1 MIIVVHAG
9 MVSYKMPHQ
18 LLNLIFEFHSTKLC
32 QKITY
37 YKLSQKHPGTVIVPS
52 GRSAAISQEIFDEDM
67 LRDCFV
73 GTSALLAMTE
83 KHFETSG
90 QRHLRKQDYKMT
102 NTERHDPYA
111 PLRFRDYRLLLTG
124 RFISSFA
131 NEMLS
136 FAIGWELWLRT
147 HSAFAL
153 GMVGLVQVVPV
164 ILLSL
169 PGGHVADQYNR
180 RRIVIITEL
189 AIAMCVIGLA
199 WLSYTKGSITLIYL
213 CLLGVGIA
221 RAFNDPASSTLLPE
235 TIPPE
240 LFSRAATW
248 NTSVWHFASIAGPA
262 VAGLLVGFFSTVT
275 FIYVMDALA
284 AITYCILISLIKGRQ
299 LALAQK
305 SATLDSVREGLRFM
319 GKTRVILAA
328 ITLDMFAVLF
338 GSAVALLP
346 IYATD
351 ILKVGAQGLG
361 ILRAAPSI
369 GALLIAFVLAHLPPM
384 KNAGRTLFLAVAGF
398 GVATII
404 FGLSTW
410 FWLSV
415 LMLAALGGLDN
426 ISVVIRGTLLLTQ
439 TPDEMRGRVSA
450 VNSIFIGVSNEL
462 GGFESGFAAALFGP
476 VIAVVA
482 GGIGTILVVFA
493 IARIF
498 PEMGQLKTLDVPVHE
513 PA

>member
-1 MIIVVHAG
+1 M
-9 MVSYKMPHQ
+9 SSNKP
-18 LLNLIFEFHSTKLC
+18 
-32 QKITY
+32 
-37 YKLSQKHPGTVIVPS
+37 
-52 GRSAAISQEIFDEDM
+52 
-67 LRDCFV
+67 
-73 GTSALLAMTE
+73 
-83 KHFETSG
+83 
-90 QRHLRKQDYKMT
+90 
-102 NTERHDPYA
+102 ERHDPYA
-111 PLRFRDYRLLLTG
+111 PLRFRDYRLLLSG
-124 RFISSFA
+124 RFITTFA
-131 NEMLS
+131 NEMLT

-147 HSAFAL
+147 HSAFTL

-169 PGGHVADQYNR
+169 PAGHVADQYNR

-189 AIAMCVIGLA
+189 GIALCVMGLA
-199 WLSYTKGSITLIYL
+199 WLSYTQGSLTLIYI
-213 CLLGVGIA
+213 CLLGMGIG

-235 TIPPE
+235 TVPPE
-240 LFSRAATW
+240 LFAQTTTW
-248 NTSVWHFASIAGPA
+248 NSSFWHFASITGPGA
-262 VAGLLVGFFSTVT
+262 AGLLVGFFNSVT
-275 FIYVMDALA
+275 FIYVFAALA
-284 AITYCILISLIKGRQ
+284 AVIFCILISMIQGRQ
-299 LALAQK
+299 LALAEK
-305 SATLDSVREGLRFM
+305 SETLDSVREGLRFM
-319 GKTRVILAA
+319 RTTKVILAA

-338 GSAVALLP
+338 GGAVALLP

-361 ILRAAPSI
+361 ILRAAPSV
-369 GALLIAFVLAHLPPM
+369 GAMLTAITLSQLPPM

-415 LMLAALGGLDN
+415 FMLVTLGGLDN

-462 GGFESGFAAALFGP
+462 GSFESGFAAALFGP
-476 VIAVVA
+476 IVAVVG
-482 GGIGTILVVFA
+482 GGIGTILVVLA

-498 PEMGQLKTLDVPVHE
+498 PEMGKLKTLDVPKE
-513 PA
+513 TA